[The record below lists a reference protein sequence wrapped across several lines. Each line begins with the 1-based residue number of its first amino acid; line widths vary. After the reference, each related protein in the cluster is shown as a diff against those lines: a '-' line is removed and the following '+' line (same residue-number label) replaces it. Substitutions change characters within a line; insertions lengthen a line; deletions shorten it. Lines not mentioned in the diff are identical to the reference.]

1 MTDEKHSPGGGAL
14 TQLVLEIF
22 RVNGRLLSAGDRI
35 VADIG
40 LTSARWQVLGAINF
54 AEEPRTVSWLARS
67 MGLTRQ
73 AIQRVANEL
82 ENEGLVEFREN
93 PAHRRAQIVTL
104 TRKGRSIYAA
114 AERRQI
120 PWINALAKGF
130 SRNEIEQAVELL
142 WHIRRRIES
151 SSEDSLT

>member
-40 LTSARWQVLGAINF
+40 LTSARWQVLGAIHF

-82 ENEGLVEFREN
+82 EKEGLVEFREN

-130 SRNEIEQAVELL
+130 SRIEIEQAVEMLR
-142 WHIRRRIES
+142 HIRRRIES
-151 SSEDSLT
+151 SSGDSLS